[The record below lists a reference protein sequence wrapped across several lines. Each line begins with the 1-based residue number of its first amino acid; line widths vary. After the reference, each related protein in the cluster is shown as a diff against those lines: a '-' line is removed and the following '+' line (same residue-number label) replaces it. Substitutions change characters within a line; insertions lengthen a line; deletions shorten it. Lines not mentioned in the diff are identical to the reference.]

1 MRFYSLI
8 LIIWV
13 QSLYSNISACDV
25 CGCVSMGFSM
35 GEWSPNSKYS
45 LSSNYGFRRFTNS
58 GFKDNFHLAEL
69 VFNYR
74 FSSKFHLET
83 RLPFL
88 WAERRYSGAL
98 RANEQLQGLGDLS
111 VSLAFELFSIL
122 STSSLQSLYLS
133 AGLNLPTGAYQNSLA
148 EDPFSPNFQL
158 GTASLDY
165 QATLA
170 YQINTKNYMGF
181 VQTAYLLNTRNR
193 YHYTFGNQAFLNLRI
208 GRKIK
213 FKEAKSSWLFFVGL
227 SGEHFARDIN
237 ERFYYQAGTG
247 GSAAFADIGAYYF
260 LDHWRIS
267 LSSQNK
273 IAQRKDSNYKAGN
286 QLKLKINYSF

>member
-1 MRFYSLI
+1 MRLYSLI

-25 CGCVSMGFSM
+25 CGCASMGFSM

-45 LSSNYGFRRFTNS
+45 IASNYGFRQFNNL
-58 GFKDNFHLAEL
+58 GFNDNFHLAEL
-69 VFNYR
+69 VFTYR
-74 FSSKFHLET
+74 LNSKFHLET

-88 WAERRYSGAL
+88 WAERSFSNAL
-98 RANEQLQGLGDLS
+98 RANEQLQGLGDVS
-111 VSLAFELFSIL
+111 VSLGYELFSIL
-122 STSSLQSLYLS
+122 NPSSLQSLYLS
-133 AGLNLPTGAYQNSLA
+133 AGINLPTAAYQNALA
-148 EDPFSPNFQL
+148 EDELSPNFQL

-165 QATLA
+165 LATLA

-181 VQTAYLLNTRNR
+181 AQTAYLLNTRNR
-193 YHYTFGNQAFLNLRI
+193 YQYAFGNQAFLNLRI
-208 GRKIK
+208 GRKVK
-213 FKEAKSSWLFFVGL
+213 FKAAESSWLIFTGL

-237 ERFYYQAGTG
+237 ERSYYQAGTG

-260 LDHWRIS
+260 VERWRIS
-267 LSSQNK
+267 LSYQNK